1 VRNKTLPLT
10 GPVTR
15 PRKRPLPER
24 NVSAMPFS
32 PQKPISGV
40 ETVFTPKQTMF
51 SSVRAG
57 METFSSPP
65 TLTQIFSLR

>member
-1 VRNKTLPLT
+1 M
-10 GPVTR
+10 TR

-24 NVSAMPFS
+24 KVKPMPRS

-40 ETVFTPKQTMF
+40 DTVFTPKQTMF

-65 TLTQIFSLR
+65 TLTQTFSLRW